1 MEIVV
6 DSLSLDLY
14 GAVIILRARLVQAVV
29 TICAVVSAQVSVI
42 ICNLDLRWKVTGL
55 LITGRIAPAC
65 IQDRLVGLLQ
75 LRRVSSAGN
84 SAPSDLRRCESDRD

>member
-55 LITGRIAPAC
+55 LITGRIPPA
-65 IQDRLVGLLQ
+65 
-75 LRRVSSAGN
+75 
-84 SAPSDLRRCESDRD
+84 